1 MLGWPSS
8 TLLPPD
14 YLNQG
19 SGKVLSNSKAY
30 VPALGY
36 GPGEG
41 YPPLREEIGKWLTK
55 FYNPR
60 DAISHERIC
69 ISGGAS
75 QNLACIM
82 QTFTDPVYT
91 RNIWMVAPAYYLSF
105 RIIEDS
111 GFAGKLKGVPED
123 DEGID
128 LVHLRKHMKE
138 SEARAQAQGNTEPV
152 RECG

>member
-1 MLGWPSS
+1 
-8 TLLPPD
+8 
-14 YLNQG
+14 
-19 SGKVLSNSKAY
+19 
-30 VPALGY
+30 
-36 GPGEG
+36 
-41 YPPLREEIGKWLTK
+41 
-55 FYNPR
+55 
-60 DAISHERIC
+60 
-69 ISGGAS
+69 
-75 QNLACIM
+75 M